1 MHIIQT
7 SIFSKLQNKVSTPLL
22 SETLLSAVHSPKSV
36 VQPCC
41 QIQTESFISVNVL
54 FFSVKFEL
62 RGQKKPFEMNQ
73 SSFSSV
79 VVTEGNREVEHL
91 VKYCLVLL

>member
-1 MHIIQT
+1 M
-7 SIFSKLQNKVSTPLL
+7 
-22 SETLLSAVHSPKSV
+22 
-36 VQPCC
+36 QPCY
-41 QIQTESFISVNVL
+41 QIQTDPFISVNVL

-79 VVTEGNREVEHL
+79 VITEGNREVEHV
-91 VKYCLVLL
+91 VKYCLVFL